1 MKIIVLVILSLLVS
15 CGSLIQYK
23 DSILNYKGG
32 VNINF
37 IILIGYILTLS
48 GGYLFLHAE
57 KFKYKFLGFF
67 FTLIGL
73 GIVYIFL
80 TIQMIA

>member
-1 MKIIVLVILSLLVS
+1 M
-15 CGSLIQYK
+15 
-23 DSILNYKGG
+23 
-32 VNINF
+32 NINF
-37 IILIGYILTLS
+37 IILIVIGYILTLS

-73 GIVYIFL
+73 SIVYIFL
-80 TIQMIA
+80 TVQMIV